1 MRIST
6 RSCLD
11 NDTFSKLFWI
21 LELPERTGLCKM
33 DWDWVIT
40 RAFCISNRRM
50 MVIQQQTWPPV
61 AVTQQAANSRGW
73 AALLTEILAA
83 FSRLGKTTPM

>member
-40 RAFCISNRRM
+40 RAFPLVYGASLDF
-50 MVIQQQTWPPV
+50 
-61 AVTQQAANSRGW
+61 AGW
-73 AALLTEILAA
+73 NKQPEL
-83 FSRLGKTTPM
+83 